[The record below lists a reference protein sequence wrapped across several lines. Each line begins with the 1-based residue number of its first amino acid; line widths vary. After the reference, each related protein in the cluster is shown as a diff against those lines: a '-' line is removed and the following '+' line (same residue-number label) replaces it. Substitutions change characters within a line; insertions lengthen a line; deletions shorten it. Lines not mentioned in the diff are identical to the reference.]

1 MTIKRLTN
9 TDFSKNEIQNAVMQN
24 LASAPSS
31 PLPGQMY
38 YDTATGKWMYRN
50 ASAWIDATARANH
63 SGTQLAATISDLT
76 AAIQAIRLDQMAAP
90 TASVS
95 LNSQKITN
103 LAEPTVS
110 TDAATKNYVDS
121 AVNGTDWKQSVRCAT
136 TGSNLAALSGLLTID
151 GITVVANDRVL
162 VKDQTTGSANGIYLA
177 ASGAWTRSLDADAN
191 AEVTAGLSVMVTE
204 GTTLADTQW
213 RLTTNDAV
221 VVGTTALVFA
231 QIGAGSSYTAGTGI
245 DITGNTISINPAVTV
260 RKFAQTVG
268 DGSAVSI
275 AVTHSL
281 NTLDVQVQVVEIATG
296 ATVECDVVRNTVNQ
310 VTVGFTTAPAANTLR
325 VLVQG

>member
-1 MTIKRLTN
+1 MSRKFLTHI
-9 TDFSKNEIQNAVMQN
+9 DFSKNEIQNAVAQV
-24 LASAPSS
+24 LASAPGT
-31 PLPGQMY
+31 PVPGQFY
-38 YDTATGKWMYRN
+38 YNSTTGRLEFRG
-50 ASAWIDATARANH
+50 AAAWIDPTARANH

-76 AAIQAIRLDQMAAP
+76 TAIQAIRLDQMAAP

-151 GITVVANDRVL
+151 GVTVVANDRVL

-213 RLTTNDAV
+213 RLTTNDSIV
-221 VVGTTALVFA
+221 LGTTALVFA
-231 QIGAGSSYTAGTGI
+231 QIGAGTSYTAGTGI
-245 DITGNTISINPAVTV
+245 SIAGSVVSIDTAVTV

-275 AVTHSL
+275 AVTHGF
-281 NTLDVQVQVVEIATG
+281 NTLDVQVQVFEIATG
-296 ATVECDVVRNTVNQ
+296 ATVECDVTRNSVNQ
-310 VTVGFTTAPAANTLR
+310 VTVGFTTAPASNTLR

>member
-1 MTIKRLTN
+1 MSRKFLTHI
-9 TDFSKNEIQNAVMQN
+9 DLSKNEIQNAVAQV
-24 LASAPSS
+24 LASAPGT
-31 PLPGQMY
+31 PVPGQFY
-38 YDTATGKWMYRN
+38 YNSTSGRLEFRN
-50 ASAWIDATARANH
+50 ASAWIDPTARANH
-63 SGTQLAATISDLT
+63 SGTQLAATISDFTT
-76 AAIQAIRLDQMAAP
+76 AVQVIRLDQMAAP

-103 LAEPTVS
+103 LAEPTLA

-213 RLTTNDAV
+213 RLTTNDAIV
-221 VVGTTALVFA
+221 LGTTALVFA
-231 QIGAGSSYTAGTGI
+231 QIGAGSSYTSGTGI
-245 DITGNTISINPAVTV
+245 NVAGNVINIDTAVTV
-260 RKFAQTVG
+260 RKFASTVG
-268 DGSAVSI
+268 DGSATSI
-275 AVTHSL
+275 AVTHNL
-281 NTLDVQVQVVEIATG
+281 NTLDVQVQVVEISSG
-296 ATVECDVVRNTVNQ
+296 ATVECDVTRNSVNQ
-310 VTVGFTTAPAANTLR
+310 VTVGFTTAPASNTLR

>member
-1 MTIKRLTN
+1 MSRKFLTHV
-9 TDFSKNEIQNAVMQN
+9 DFSKNEIQNAVAQV
-24 LASAPSS
+24 LASAPGT
-31 PLPGQMY
+31 PVPGQFY
-38 YDTATGKWMYRN
+38 YNSTTGRLEFRG
-50 ASAWIDATARANH
+50 AAAWIDPTARANH
-63 SGTQLAATISDLT
+63 SGTQLAATISDFTT
-76 AAIQAIRLDQMAAP
+76 AVQAIRLDQMAAP
-90 TASVS
+90 TAAVS
-95 LNSQKITN
+95 LNNQKITN

-121 AVNGTDWKQSVRCAT
+121 AVNGTDWKQSVRAAT

-151 GITVVANDRVL
+151 GITLVANDRVL

-177 ASGAWTRSLDADAN
+177 ASGAWTRSLDADVN

-245 DITGNTISINPAVTV
+245 DITGNTISINTAVTV

-281 NTLDVQVQVVEIATG
+281 NTLDVQVQVVEISTG
-296 ATVECDVVRNTVNQ
+296 ATVECDQTRNSVNQ
-310 VTVGFTTAPAANTLR
+310 VTVGFTTAPASNTLR